1 MKLISYLKKI
11 RNNYV
16 INQVNRIKLPDF
28 NKSPVVRVKLRFYGK
43 VQKVGFRFETYHL
56 ARKLGLTG
64 WVKNKEDQ
72 SVEAEIQGEK
82 EKIAFLIKFMKSLKR
97 ASVKVVKQTEIP
109 MLKDEKE
116 FIVIK

>member
-1 MKLISYLKKI
+1 MKFIDYLKKI

-16 INQVNRIKLPDF
+16 INQVDRIKLPEF
-28 NKSPVVRVKLRFYGK
+28 NKSPIVRVNLKFSGK

-56 ARKLGLTG
+56 AKKLGLTG

-82 EKIAFLIKFMKSLKR
+82 ERIEFLVDFMKSLKR
-97 ASVKVVKQTEIP
+97 ASVKHVAQTQVP
-109 MLKDEKE
+109 MIDDEKE